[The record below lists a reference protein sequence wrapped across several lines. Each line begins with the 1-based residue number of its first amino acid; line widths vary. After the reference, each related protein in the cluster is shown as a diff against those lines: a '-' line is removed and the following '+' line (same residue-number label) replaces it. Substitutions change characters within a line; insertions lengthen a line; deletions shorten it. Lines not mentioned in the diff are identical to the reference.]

1 MKKDRIIYWTI
12 TGLFSAFMI
21 FSSVGG
27 AILQPEARQFLNHLG
42 YPDYFIQLIS
52 YLKILGVI
60 AILIPGFPKIKEWAY
75 AGLCFDLLGAI
86 VSVSAVDGF
95 NPGIFVIVVPIGF
108 LFISRHYFNKLYLAT
123 QKSGS

>member
-1 MKKDRIIYWTI
+1 MKKDKIIYWTI

-27 AILQPEARQFLNHLG
+27 AILQPEAKQFLNHLG

-52 YLKILGVI
+52 YLKILGII

-75 AGLCFDLLGAI
+75 AGLCFDLVGAV
-86 VSVSAVDGF
+86 VSLIAVDGF
-95 NPGIFVIVVPIGF
+95 DPGIFVIVVPIGF
-108 LFISRHYFNKLYLAT
+108 LFISRHYFHKLYLTT